1 MVSVEVE
8 KSTVETDKLL
18 AESVN
23 EENTTIKETSNFMK
37 IDFGWGSKL
46 SIFQRFYKQKLLSMC
61 EFLNSTLFSAQSK
74 HFSDL
79 RV

>member
-23 EENTTIKETSNFMK
+23 EENTTIKATSNLMK
-37 IDFGWGSKL
+37 I
-46 SIFQRFYKQKLLSMC
+46 LLGCGRKAM
-61 EFLNSTLFSAQSK
+61 K
-74 HFSDL
+74 
-79 RV
+79 R